1 MLCLAFPLIAP
12 SGASRLPELDAVRV
26 PTLVVQ
32 GTRDR
37 FGMPRSGPQRVVVKV
52 SADHALKSDR
62 AAIAA
67 AIAGWLA
74 ARLAQ
79 DGRA

>member
-1 MLCLAFPLIAP
+1 MAP
-12 SGASRLPELDAVRV
+12 SGASRLAELDAVRV

-37 FGMPRSGPQRVVVKV
+37 FGMPPSAPHRVVVEV

-62 AAIAA
+62 AAIAE
-67 AIAGWLA
+67 AIAGWFA
-74 ARLAQ
+74 AR
-79 DGRA
+79 